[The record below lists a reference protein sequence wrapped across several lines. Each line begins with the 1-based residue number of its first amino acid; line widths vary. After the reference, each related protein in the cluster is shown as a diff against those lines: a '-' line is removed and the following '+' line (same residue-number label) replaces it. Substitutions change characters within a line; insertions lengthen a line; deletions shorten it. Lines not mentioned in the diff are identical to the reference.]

1 MGRESLKKKLYSQG
15 KYVGDVELTGD
26 QKEDVQIVNEYLDER
41 GLRKPPSK
49 INAMY
54 AQATAFS
61 KTASYV
67 YEQSLLKRPVDPLG
81 VSPFIVN
88 GVFSAEMYL
97 KTLLEIYKKN
107 EHGHNL
113 SALFKQLPNKV
124 KDKINKKKLRFEAK
138 YGVQSGIPFIKHIKE
153 CANAFVDWR
162 YMYEK
167 SELHFDVQKIIF
179 ILHTLHEVCNEE
191 METLKSTENN

>member
-1 MGRESLKKKLYSQG
+1 MNGENLNKKLYSQG
-15 KYVGDVELTGD
+15 EYVGNVELTGD
-26 QKEDVQIVNEYLDER
+26 TSRDVEIVNEYLDAR

-49 INAMY
+49 IGAMH

-67 YEQSLLKRPVDPLG
+67 YKQSLLKKPIDPLG

-97 KTLLEIYKKN
+97 KTILEIHERN

-113 SALFKQLPNKV
+113 ASLFKQLPNKI
-124 KDKINKKKLRFEAK
+124 KDKINKKKLRFETE
-138 YGVQSGIPFIKHIKE
+138 YGIKPGTPFIKHIKE
-153 CANAFVDWR
+153 CANAFIEWR
-162 YMYEK
+162 YMYEQG
-167 SELHFDVQKIIF
+167 ELHFNIQVLIF
-179 ILHTLHEVCNEE
+179 ILHTLHEVCNDEIKILNAKG
-191 METLKSTENN
+191 T

>member
-1 MGRESLKKKLYSQG
+1 VNRESLNKKLYSQG
-15 KYVGDVELTGD
+15 EYVGDIKLSGDKNKDVE
-26 QKEDVQIVNEYLDER
+26 IVNEYLDER

-49 INAMY
+49 INTMY

-67 YEQSLLKRPVDPLG
+67 YEQSLLKKPVDPQG

-97 KTLLEIYKKN
+97 KTMLEIHEKN

-113 SALFKQLPNKV
+113 SALFKLLPNKV
-124 KDKINKKKLRFEAK
+124 KDKINKKKLKFEVE
-138 YGVQSGIPFIKHIKE
+138 YGIQSGISFIKHIKE

-162 YMYEK
+162 YMHEK
-167 SELHFDVQKIIF
+167 GELHFDIQKLIF

-191 METLKSTENN
+191 MDILKLTER